1 MVVVKSFVV
10 WWGVLTGR
18 FVFFSSW
25 YLMSLVLLLSSFLS
39 SFLSPGYACAAPGT
53 VCDRCDLHQK
63 IRHNSEGMEDV
74 CPFCLNVKV
83 AGVTPICEEP
93 ACQDVKDLAGAIACD
108 KKVDDYC
115 KALQA
120 SGSNDPGCINYVSE
134 ERKWAVPRVANKC
147 KGAVVV
153 LAVLVS
159 DILFPLFSQAP
170 INSKTLN

>member
-1 MVVVKSFVV
+1 MVVYGGGEKFRSVVVGTDWSFCI
-10 WWGVLTGR
+10 
-18 FVFFSSW
+18 FSSW

-147 KGAVVV
+147 KLGCSGSCGGSSCGGSCGSC
-153 LAVLVS
+153 L
-159 DILFPLFSQAP
+159 
-170 INSKTLN
+170 